1 GGGTADTGADGRG
14 DDRTARVPCGEGCG
28 RPVRRLGP
36 DDGGEV
42 TGRAR
47 SGRRCAWLPRGGVER
62 GRRRDRRGL
71 RCGVVTADDGLPGAR
86 GRRGEPR
93 LVRPGR
99 RRRGARDACGARRRG
114 GRGEGLLDRRV
125 VAGRAVGLLLGTVV
139 ARVGRRGGGRLL
151 DGRRRDVRRAVGGGA
166 VRGPVGCVDV
176 LCRCGGRGG
185 VGCRRG
191 AGRTC
196 GDGSRRAGH
205 GRTGGRT

>member
-1 GGGTADTGADGRG
+1 
-14 DDRTARVPCGEGCG
+14 
-28 RPVRRLGP
+28 
-36 DDGGEV
+36 
-42 TGRAR
+42 
-47 SGRRCAWLPRGGVER
+47 
-62 GRRRDRRGL
+62 
-71 RCGVVTADDGLPGAR
+71 
-86 GRRGEPR
+86 
-93 LVRPGR
+93 
-99 RRRGARDACGARRRG
+99 G

-166 VRGPVGCVDV
+166 PRGPAGCVDV
-176 LCRCGGRGG
+176 LCRRGGRGG
-185 VGCRRG
+185 LVAGCRRGAGRGNG